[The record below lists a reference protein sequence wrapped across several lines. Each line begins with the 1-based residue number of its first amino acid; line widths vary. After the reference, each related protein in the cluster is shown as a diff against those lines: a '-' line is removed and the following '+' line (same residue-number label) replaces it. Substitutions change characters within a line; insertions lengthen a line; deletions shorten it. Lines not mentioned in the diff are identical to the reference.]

1 MKKDLKNTTFIIPIR
16 IESED
21 RVRNVITICCFLLDN
36 FDTKIII
43 KEVDKTSVFKERALP
58 QISEFVEDSISNLT
72 HVFEKADP
80 IDPTFYRMRYI
91 NEMLNMCDTEVIGNY
106 DCDVLLPV
114 STYIKVQDLIVN
126 DGVDVVYP
134 YGLGIY
140 VKKVTTTDEIV
151 SNFLTNDSD
160 FSYFEKQIV
169 PDNAHSGH
177 CQFFKRSSYIEGG
190 MENENFQGSSPDD
203 KERLH
208 RFTTLGYKV
217 GRVENYVYHLEHSR
231 GANSWPNSAT
241 GNPHMQGNQ
250 ALWQRLEKL
259 SADELRSY
267 YKTQK
272 YLKKYNK

>member
-21 RVRNVITICCFLLDN
+21 RLRNVITICCFLLDN

-58 QISEFVEDSISNLT
+58 QISEFVEDSISNLR

-91 NEMLNMCDTEVIGNY
+91 NEMINMCDTEVIGNY

-140 VKKVTTTDEIV
+140 VKKVTTTDEMV
-151 SNFLTNDSD
+151 SNFLINDSD
-160 FSYFEKQIV
+160 FSYLEKQIV

-177 CQFFKRSSYIEGG
+177 CQFFKRSSYIEAG
-190 MENENFQGSSPDD
+190 MENENFKSWGPED

-208 RFTTLGYKV
+208 RFTTLGYNV
-217 GRVENYVYHLEHSR
+217 TRVEDYVYHLEHAR
-231 GANSWPNSAT
+231 G
-241 GNPHMQGNQ
+241 Q
-250 ALWQRLEKL
+250 
-259 SADELRSY
+259 DSY
-267 YKTQK
+267 YNNPFHTDNCKLWEHLQGLSPDDLRNYYSSQK
-272 YLKKYNK
+272 YLKKYK